1 MSKIHSFLA
10 CFLAAALS
18 GCVSITPVKDITNDQ
33 TGYLQKEFSP
43 GNINPAVAAKLP
55 QDKTQYRSNEVRIT
69 KEMTAETT
77 DKKTD
82 SWKTVETVQNLGN
95 GLFRRKVESIS
106 NDITFAL
113 FYAVTYKGLLPLR
126 RQEVQLR
133 ATNAGAMISAKEIKR
148 IDAIPTPANKEMIVE
163 YTSGNEVQIANF
175 GQGKNVCRYL
185 NSVPAKEIH
194 KSIAG
199 KATQIECEFIDNN
212 NVQSKSQW
220 SYLEEY
226 GFAIQTSF
234 VNSGKKNAVKIIDFK
249 E

>member
-1 MSKIHSFLA
+1 MSKIHIFLA
-10 CFLAAALS
+10 SFFAAALS
-18 GCVSITPVKDITNDQ
+18 GCVSITPVKDITADQ
-33 TGYLQKEFSP
+33 TGYMQKEFSP
-43 GNINPAVAAKLP
+43 GKINPAVAAKLP
-55 QDKTQYRSNEVRIT
+55 QDKTKYRSNEVTIT

-82 SWKTVETVQNLGN
+82 SWKTVETVKNLGN
-95 GLFRRKVESIS
+95 GLFQRKVESIS
-106 NDITFAL
+106 NEISYAI
-113 FYAVTYKGLLPLR
+113 FYAITYKGLLPLR

-133 ATNAGAMISAKEIKR
+133 ATNAGPIIVTKEIKR
-148 IDAIPTPANKEMIVE
+148 FDEIPTQANKEMVVE

-175 GQGKNVCRYL
+175 SQGKNICRYL
-185 NSVPAKEIH
+185 GSIPGKEIN

-199 KATQIECEFIDNN
+199 KAVQIECEFIDNN

-226 GFAIQTSF
+226 GFVIQTSF
-234 VNSGKKNAVKIIDFK
+234 VNSGKKNSVKIIDFK